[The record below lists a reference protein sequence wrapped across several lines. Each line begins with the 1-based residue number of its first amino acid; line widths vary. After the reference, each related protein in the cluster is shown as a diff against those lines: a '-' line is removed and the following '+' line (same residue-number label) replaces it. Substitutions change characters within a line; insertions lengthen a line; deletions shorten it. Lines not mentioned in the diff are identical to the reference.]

1 MRAIRAIVF
10 FLSTL
15 TLIASLAHAQVL
27 IRITTPPPPLPVYV
41 QPIIPGPDFIWVPGY
56 WAWSEFGY
64 FWVPGTWVR
73 APAPGLLW
81 TPGYWAW
88 NEGVYVW
95 RAGYWGP
102 RVGFYGGVNYGFGYT
117 GVGYHGGYW
126 RDRVFVYNT
135 AVTRIGT
142 VQITNVYNKTVV
154 NSTTVTNVSYNGGP
168 SGLKAQPTAQEQAV
182 SQDKHVPPTPLQSQH
197 HDAAGTGRC
206 LRRSTAANPALRQRQ
221 RPANSRG
228 MGRAVRQPVEPAPH
242 QAKLQAGPGVRKIGV
257 RMRRRW
263 PGYPCPSIPIATPGR
278 RRITTRRNAMIA
290 RCGERSLPST
300 GREGP
305 FARRTDAI
313 RLATAVRCPS
323 RIRSGPF
330 CPRR

>member
-1 MRAIRAIVF
+1 MRTIRAIIF

-15 TLIASLAHAQVL
+15 TLIGSLAQAQVL

-41 QPIIPGPDFIWVPGY
+41 QPVIPGPDFIWVPGY
-56 WAWSEFGY
+56 WAWGEFGY

-73 APAPGLLW
+73 APASGLLW

-88 NEGVYVW
+88 SEGVYVW

-142 VQITNVYNKTVV
+142 VGITNVYTKTVV

-182 SQDKHVPPTPLQSQH
+182 SQDKHVPPTALQTQH
-197 HDAAGTGRC
+197 HDAAGKNRTLLASVNKGKPGIAA
-206 LRRSTAANPALRQRQ
+206 TAKAGEFSGHGTVA
-221 RPANSRG
+221 A
-228 MGRAVRQPVEPAPH
+228 RAVEPAPH
-242 QAKLQAGPGVRKIGV
+242 QAKLQAGLAGKKD
-257 RMRRRW
+257 RRADATKMAGAPVPKHPNRN
-263 PGYPCPSIPIATPGR
+263 PRTPSHRDKKNHP
-278 RRITTRRNAMIA
+278 
-290 RCGERSLPST
+290 
-300 GREGP
+300 
-305 FARRTDAI
+305 
-313 RLATAVRCPS
+313 
-323 RIRSGPF
+323 
-330 CPRR
+330 